1 MAMASSTRAFMA
13 TKTFQDARVPL
24 VEKRKSPRRRRV
36 RGASHRAT
44 QDASRRSTDVEAQV
58 RVSPKDGASWN
69 RRTWMHASLV
79 AWCVGCHVWATES
92 VAEELTTKQME
103 EETPTCQVKRVFV
116 AGSTGQSGQ
125 RIVRQLQQR
134 GIQVR
139 AGARNVK
146 KANQILSNA
155 TEGGAGV
162 EVVQADVTWDVER
175 LRQAIGEVDAVVCAT
190 GFRPSPDINGVFKV
204 ENLGTKNLVDA
215 SKAAGVC
222 KFVLISS
229 LLTNAPAVGQKD
241 NPNYKFL
248 NYFGGVLDQKKQ
260 AEDCLR
266 ASGLNYT
273 IVRAGGLTND
283 PSYSSGLYVSPE
295 DTLFG
300 LEQEPGREICRDL
313 LASICIEALFQNKAT
328 NKVVEVVAT
337 GNADPPKQKWF
348 DV

>member
-1 MAMASSTRAFMA
+1 
-13 TKTFQDARVPL
+13 
-24 VEKRKSPRRRRV
+24 
-36 RGASHRAT
+36 
-44 QDASRRSTDVEAQV
+44 
-58 RVSPKDGASWN
+58 
-69 RRTWMHASLV
+69 MHASLLACCAACQ
-79 AWCVGCHVWATES
+79 AWPKEGKAEVSEPDREGAEPPTCHVR
-92 VAEELTTKQME
+92 
-103 EETPTCQVKRVFV
+103 RVFV

-125 RIVRQLQQR
+125 RIVRQLHDR
-134 GIQVR
+134 GIHVR

-146 KANQILSNA
+146 KATNMLSSTTA
-155 TEGGAGV
+155 GGAKV
-162 EVVQADVTWDVER
+162 EVVEADVTWEVER

-190 GFRPSPDINGVFKV
+190 GFRPSPDLNGVFKV

-215 SKAAGVC
+215 SKAAGAC

-229 LLTNAPAVGQKD
+229 LLTNAQAVGQKD

-248 NYFGGVLDQKKQ
+248 NYFGGVLDQKKA
-260 AEDCLR
+260 AEDYLR

-283 PSYSSGLYVSPE
+283 PSYASGLYVSPE

-313 LASICIEALFQNKAT
+313 VASICIEALFQDKAT

-337 GNADPPKQKWF
+337 GGTDPPRQKWF